1 MKTSVRYLP
10 LIPLIIVAS
19 VLSGCA
25 TDVVMMNPRTGETAV
40 CGASL
45 RGLNPWSQ
53 QQACIGEH
61 IAGGWT
67 KLE

>member
-1 MKTSVRYLP
+1 MTTRMNGLS
-10 LIPLIIVAS
+10 LILLIIV
-19 VLSGCA
+19 VPMLSGCA
-25 TDVVMMNPRTGETAV
+25 SDVVVMNPRTGETTV

-67 KLE
+67 RLE